1 MKKSLYDKLGVDKNA
16 SKDEIKNAYRKKA
29 KENHPD
35 AGGDK
40 EVMSELAE
48 TYSIL
53 SNDKKRAKY
62 DATGETKETPF
73 GERFMGFINE
83 IFVRMIEEEGDVVH
97 KDLIK
102 AFQNKAKVILNEL
115 IKAKQKQERSQKK
128 FAEVLTRLK
137 SKNNKHV
144 FMVLESKQNDLKQS
158 ISQYEDEI
166 EFINKCIDALKSY
179 YYDFEQQQ
187 EPPQP
192 NTFSVGGF
200 SFTID

>member
-1 MKKSLYDKLGVDKNA
+1 MKKSLYDKLGVEKNA
-16 SKDEIKNAYRKKA
+16 SKEEIKNAYRKKA

-35 AGGDK
+35 AGGNK
-40 EVMSELAE
+40 EAMSELAE
-48 TYSIL
+48 IYSIL

-115 IKAKQKQERSQKK
+115 IKAKQKQERNQKK
-128 FAEVLTRLK
+128 FTEVLTRLK

-187 EPPQP
+187 EPPLP
-192 NTFSVGGF
+192 TFSMGGF